1 MTKEARIYN
10 GENTVSSAVV
20 LGNLDNG
27 MYINEIRTNPHI
39 THKINSTW
47 LKDLN
52 IGFDTA
58 KL

>member
-1 MTKEARIYN
+1 MEKIQ
-10 GENTVSSAVV
+10 SLQQVV

-27 MYINEIRTNPHI
+27 MHINEIRTNPHI